1 MTANKLLA
9 AIFENPMQ
17 SCIVTSMS
25 STNIATNHKRVKDKL
40 KYVESR
46 DNQLTASLAELMEEK
61 IPLEAERLNR
71 LAELERATKAYNE
84 VKEEVDV
91 LNSVMKAD
99 KSDIMEY
106 RVARSDLG
114 MLVDVLQILK
124 DAPYEERPFGKIKAR
139 PIEQIRASVGCPTP
153 ESCFKLSYRK
163 CVAINHV
170 FLGFGYFTHPTFT
183 GLWKIPP
190 NGDMRAWIDLYD
202 DTPRV
207 KTRKANSLQE
217 MQRRIHDY
225 LAFVAPKDDSPSD
238 VHVVRD
244 VKDIP
249 TDVLALLSAE
259 YELRM
264 QSDTSRHEDNVSP
277 TPVEASAPMTGDTEA
292 SAPMTGDTTNPSTH

>member
-46 DNQLTASLAELMEEK
+46 DKQLTASLAELMEEK

-124 DAPYEERPFGKIKAR
+124 DAPYEERPFGKIQAR

-163 CVAINHV
+163 CVAI
-170 FLGFGYFTHPTFT
+170 THPTFT

-202 DTPRV
+202 DTPRI

-277 TPVEASAPMTGDTEA
+277 TPVEASAPMTGDT
-292 SAPMTGDTTNPSTH
+292 TNPSMH